1 MTVNRDTRAGSEHL
15 AADDFRALL
24 ETGREPIAVLGV
36 GGVIR
41 YASPAWAALLGE
53 SPEEL
58 QGRSLFDRLARESVP
73 PVSKALADA
82 LGGASSVHL
91 DVVLARG
98 DASSSMRATL
108 GPFRDASDRVCAV
121 LRCRAGTGHETGAA
135 PNQTG
140 ADHSA
145 MSRFADS
152 ARATERLE
160 RSIVRAQH
168 QANYTFAV
176 LVLALD
182 RHELITDMVGHDD
195 RDALLVKVGE
205 RLRGAVRPGD
215 HVSHL
220 TGDELWVLVD
230 QISSPEDTI
239 TIAGR
244 IQQSL
249 ARPFDL
255 GSEEMSI
262 TAAIGIA
269 LSGEGAGGAEDMLKN
284 AATAMRRARARGPSR
299 HEFYDLAMR
308 ARARDRLRLETD
320 LRLGV
325 ERDEFVVHYQ
335 PIVTVRTGAIEGFE
349 ALVRWQH
356 PRRGLVPPGQFIPTA
371 EETGLIV
378 PMSVTILQRGCAQ
391 IRAWQERFG
400 QTPGH
405 AAFSLSMNFTGTHF
419 SETAVLE
426 VVSTALQ
433 QSGLDGS
440 CLVAEVTESILLR
453 DVDTVLAVL
462 DELTRMKVRVH
473 LDDFGTGYSSL
484 SYLHR
489 LPVDTLKIDRSFVSR
504 LGIDGQTDILV
515 KAIVDLAHN
524 LGKQVIAEGIE
535 TEEQAAIVE
544 QLGCEFGQGYYYARP
559 NDAKAVE
566 ALLDRCAAVSDAPD
580 RWPRL
585 PGPGVAGAS

>member
-1 MTVNRDTRAGSEHL
+1 MTVNRDTRSGIEHL

-24 ETGREPIAVLGV
+24 EAGREPIAVLGE

-41 YASPAWAALLGE
+41 YASPACAALLGE

-58 QGRSLFDRLARESVP
+58 QGHSLFDWLAPESVP
-73 PVSKALADA
+73 PVSTALADA
-82 LGGASSVHL
+82 LGGATSVRL
-91 DVVLARG
+91 DVVLAD
-98 DASSSMRATL
+98 DASSSMRFTL
-108 GPFRDASDRVCAV
+108 GPFRDSSDRACAV
-121 LRCRAGTGHETGAA
+121 LRWRASTGHEAGAA
-135 PNQTG
+135 PSQTA
-140 ADHSA
+140 ADRSA
-145 MSRFADS
+145 MSRFPDS
-152 ARATERLE
+152 TAATDRLE
-160 RSIVRAQH
+160 RSIQRSKYQTD
-168 QANYTFAV
+168 YTFAV

-182 RHELITDMVGHDD
+182 RHELINDMVGRDD
-195 RDALLVKVGE
+195 RDALLVKVRE

-215 HVSHL
+215 QVSHL
-220 TGDELWVLVD
+220 TGDELWVLID
-230 QISSPEDTI
+230 RISSPDDTI
-239 TIAGR
+239 VIARR
-244 IQQSL
+244 IQRSL

-269 LSGEGAGGAEDMLKN
+269 LSGEDAGGAEDMLKN
-284 AATAMRRARARGPSR
+284 AATAMRRARAQGPCR

-308 ARARDRLRLETD
+308 ERARDRLRLETD

-335 PIVTVRTGAIEGFE
+335 PIVTLPTGAIEGFE

-356 PRRGLVPPGQFIPTA
+356 PRRGLVPPGQFIPAA
-371 EETGLIV
+371 EETRLIV
-378 PMSVTILQRGCAQ
+378 PMSVKILQCGCAQ
-391 IRAWQERFG
+391 IRAWQDRFG
-400 QTPGH
+400 QAPGH
-405 AAFSLSMNFTGTHF
+405 SAFSLSMNFTSTHF
-419 SETAVLE
+419 AETAVLE
-426 VVSTALQ
+426 VVSTALE

-462 DELTRMKVRVH
+462 DELKRMKVRVH

-484 SYLHR
+484 SYLHM
-489 LPVDTLKIDRSFVSR
+489 LPADTLKIDRSFVSR
-504 LGIDGQTDILV
+504 LGIDKQTDILV

-535 TEEQAAIVE
+535 TEEQAAIVA

-559 NDAKAVE
+559 ADAKVVE
-566 ALLDRCAAVSDAPD
+566 ALLDRCAATSGLPD
-580 RWPRL
+580 RWPQL
-585 PGPGVAGAS
+585 PGSSVAGAL